1 MTEKK
6 KSSKS
11 SHGISRREF
20 ARRAAWA
27 AAGVAVIPDHLLP
40 VSEAPA
46 ALAMQQPTEPKLSPE
61 GRAEVEAK
69 VQAIFRKYG
78 QRLTEEQKADLQRLV
93 TEGQKSL
100 ELLRAF
106 PLDNAEQPAT
116 VFEIYP
122 EAHRGERPVRGRG
135 PQPASRRA
143 KKG

>member
-6 KSSKS
+6 KLSKS

-40 VSEAPA
+40 ASEAPA
-46 ALAMQQPTEPKLSPE
+46 VQQPTEPKLSPE

-100 ELLRAF
+100 ESLRAF
-106 PLDNAEQPAT
+106 PLDNADQPAT

-135 PQPASRRA
+135 PQPASPRA

>member
-6 KSSKS
+6 KSSRS

-40 VSEAPA
+40 ASE
-46 ALAMQQPTEPKLSPE
+46 ALAMQQPVEPKLSPE

-78 QRLTEEQKADLQRLV
+78 QRLSEEQKADLQRLV

-100 ELLRAF
+100 ESLRAF
-106 PLDNAEQPAT
+106 PLDNADQPAT

-122 EAHRGERPVRGRG
+122 EAHRGERPARGRG

>member
-27 AAGVAVIPDHLLP
+27 AAGVAVIPDQLLP
-40 VSEAPA
+40 GPA

-69 VQAIFRKYG
+69 LQAIFRKYG

>member
-1 MTEKK
+1 MIEKK
-6 KSSKS
+6 KSPKS

-27 AAGVAVIPDHLLP
+27 AAGVAVIPGQLLP
-40 VSEAPA
+40 APA
-46 ALAMQQPTEPKLSPE
+46 APAMQQPTEPKLSPE
-61 GRAEVEAK
+61 GRAEVDAK

-100 ELLRAF
+100 ESLRVF
-106 PLDNAEQPAT
+106 PLDNADQPAT

>member
-27 AAGVAVIPDHLLP
+27 AAGVAVIPGHLLA
-40 VSEAPA
+40 APE
-46 ALAMQQPTEPKLSPE
+46 ALAVQQPTEPKLSPE

-78 QRLTEEQKADLQRLV
+78 QRLTEEQKADL
-93 TEGQKSL
+93 
-100 ELLRAF
+100 
-106 PLDNAEQPAT
+106 
-116 VFEIYP
+116 
-122 EAHRGERPVRGRG
+122 
-135 PQPASRRA
+135 
-143 KKG
+143 